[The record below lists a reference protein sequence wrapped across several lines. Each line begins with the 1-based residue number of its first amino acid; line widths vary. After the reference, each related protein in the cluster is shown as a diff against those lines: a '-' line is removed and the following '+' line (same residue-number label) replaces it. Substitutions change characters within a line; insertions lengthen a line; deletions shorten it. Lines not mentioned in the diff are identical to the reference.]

1 MNDIELKIEAAPHGE
16 SLERIRD
23 RLLIILLQKISDKHD
38 QVKAICVLNQRSFS
52 GDQPNIEEWRKHRD
66 DLARARDLAR
76 DLALALALALD
87 LARDLA
93 LALDLARDLALA
105 LDRDLDLDQTLVT
118 LLGDRLDPY
127 PNIDAAILSAIDVEK
142 LFGLEMHSWHCG
154 TTHCRAGSA
163 IHIHPMGYELEKV
176 FGSRT
181 AGAVIYLKST
191 GRVPDFFASN
201 HDAMANIR
209 KCAAE
214 QVGK

>member
-76 DLALALALALD
+76 DLALALA
-87 LARDLA
+87 R
-93 LALDLARDLALA
+93 
-105 LDRDLDLDQTLVT
+105 DRDLDLDQTLVT